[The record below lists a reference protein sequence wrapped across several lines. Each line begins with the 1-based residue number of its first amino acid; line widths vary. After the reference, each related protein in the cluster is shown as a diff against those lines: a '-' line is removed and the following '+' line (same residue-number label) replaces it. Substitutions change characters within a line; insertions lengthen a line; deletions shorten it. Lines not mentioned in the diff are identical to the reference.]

1 MAIRRLLPLSG
12 ILFVALVVI
21 AVVVLGGDTPESK
34 ASAAEVADFYADE
47 VVRQGIGAFV
57 LAAAALFVVLFASA
71 LAARTGL
78 DEGHHHRPIWER
90 VVTAGGAVTAA
101 ATVLAALIHFAL
113 ADGADQDNVTPVALQ
128 ALNVLDSNV
137 WLPFNSG
144 LGILVLGAAGL
155 FLTETVLPRWLGWSA
170 LVLGVALFIPW
181 VDFIALVVTLIWILV
196 VSVMLYR
203 GSGSTPRTERVPR
216 TVS

>member
-12 ILFVALVVI
+12 IVFVALVVI

-34 ASAAEVADFYADE
+34 ASAAEVADFYSDE

-78 DEGHHHRPIWER
+78 DEGNQR

-181 VDFIALVVTLIWILV
+181 VEVDFIALIVTLIWILV
-196 VSVMLYR
+196 VSVLLYR
-203 GSGSTPRTERVPR
+203 ASASTPRAERVPR
-216 TVS
+216 AVS

>member
-12 ILFVALVVI
+12 IVFVALVVI

-34 ASAAEVADFYADE
+34 ASAAEVADFYSDE

-78 DEGHHHRPIWER
+78 DEGNHHRPIWER

-128 ALNVLDSNV
+128 ALNVLDSKV

-181 VDFIALVVTLIWILV
+181 VEVDFIALIVTLIWILV
-196 VSVMLYR
+196 VSVLLYR
-203 GSGSTPRTERVPR
+203 ASASTPRAERVP
-216 TVS
+216 